1 MKYVLTSIAIGLIF
15 GLLGCLPS
23 QAPLQIT
30 VTRSIPTPITET
42 PLPLVVQGTET
53 IPVSSPTLS
62 SIQPSQTPIPPTTAP
77 TTTHTPVP
85 TATLLPATNF
95 EPFTQGSIIFLWNE
109 VPPPS
114 PHEAPGG
121 GSEELGP
128 TVNLYLAQ
136 PGASPEDWQIQP
148 LLTNLRAYKSYLS
161 PNQSKLALLIMED
174 WEKSGYTDIYRIHV
188 YEFANGALKRIENQ
202 ESLHSLSWLPDNQTI
217 VYPQLTNIGLTNV
230 NDLLPQLLTNNPLE
244 PLENEPFN
252 LISHLVGSPDGH
264 LQAMIVSTGI
274 GLGDLRWQPG
284 PKYLTFFDIN
294 QSEMITATE
303 VPGDSFLT
311 LRWSPNSEWLA
322 FTRDFNQ
329 SLSVVN
335 VETLTVTELSDE
347 TSPRYYF
354 PAWSP
359 DSQWLAFSQQSSLF
373 LWDSETNTT
382 NELISVDYISEPSWS
397 SDGSRIAA
405 GFIDGEQAGVMVID
419 PFTGSHFDF
428 ALDTFTNSVIWS
440 PDGQWLLFQL
450 VQSNEM
456 GLYVMNIE
464 QGIPYLVLDTT
475 GKLHPPEYITW
486 LSNEIT
492 LP

>member
-15 GLLGCLPS
+15 GLLGCLPTET
-23 QAPLQIT
+23 PPPIT
-30 VTRSIPTPITET
+30 VTRPITTLVTET
-42 PLPLVVQGTET
+42 PLPLVTVTEA
-53 IPVSSPTLS
+53 SPPSTPTPS
-62 SIQPSQTPIPPTTAP
+62 SIQPTQTPVPPTTTP
-77 TTTHTPVP
+77 TI
-85 TATLLPATNF
+85 TLSSTTNF
-95 EPFTQGSIIFLWNE
+95 EPFTQGSIIFLWNQ
-109 VPPPS
+109 VTPPAPDGPS
-114 PHEAPGG
+114 EF
-121 GSEELGP
+121 EP

-136 PGASPEDWQIQP
+136 PGASPEDWQVQP

-161 PNQSKLALLIMED
+161 PDQSKLALLIMED
-174 WEKSGYTDIYRIHV
+174 WEKSDYTDIYRIHV
-188 YEFANGALKRIENQ
+188 YEFANGDLKRIENQ

-264 LQAMIVSTGI
+264 LQAMIVSTAI

-284 PKYLTFFDIN
+284 PKYLTFFDIE

-359 DSQWLAFSQQSSLF
+359 DGQWLAFSQQSSLF

-382 NELISVDYISEPSWS
+382 NELISIDYISEPSWS

-450 VQSNEM
+450 VQSDKS

-464 QGIPYLVLDTT
+464 QGTPYLVLDTT
-475 GKLHPPEYITW
+475 GKLHPPEYISW
-486 LSNEIT
+486 LSSEIT